1 MEFLGEG
8 LPTTIGSLPHTDV
21 KKAVELILEYTPSIP
36 AWPQLPKRDANEGMI
51 FQFTQNMPGIAQR
64 EGKIYFDTNQ
74 PSFDDKLIQFYSH
87 YLAASEG
94 YKDTSLEKFALSKEY
109 AAGIYA
115 LLEAISSRK
124 IRPVAIKG
132 QLTGPFT
139 LGTSL
144 TDQDKRCAY
153 YDYRLR
159 EVIVKS
165 IAMNARWQIRK
176 VSQISPACATADRP
190 VAIFIDEP
198 GMAAFGS
205 STFVSIS
212 EDDFLNDLG
221 QVIDAIH
228 AEGGLAGTHCCGN
241 TDWSILLKTEIDIL
255 SFDAYEFFDRL
266 ALYPE
271 ELNQFF
277 KRGGILSW
285 GIVPSLQPDML
296 AIETTD
302 SLIAKFEK
310 QVSRLEKIGID
321 VDLILGQSLITP
333 SCGAGSLTEEL
344 AVRALQLTSDVSK
357 TLRKNLI

>member
-1 MEFLGEG
+1 MEFLAEC

-36 AWPQLPKRDANEGMI
+36 AWPQLPKRPNEGMI
-51 FQFTQNMPGIAQR
+51 VQFTGNMPGIVQR

-74 PSFDDKLIQFYSH
+74 PSFDDELMEFYSH
-87 YLAASEG
+87 YLVASEG

-109 AAGIYA
+109 AVGIHA
-115 LLEAISSRK
+115 LLEAISSHK
-124 IRPVAIKG
+124 IEPVAVKG

-153 YDYRLR
+153 YDYQLR

-165 IAMNARWQIRK
+165 LAMNARWQIRK
-176 VSQISPACATADRP
+176 LAQISP
-190 VAIFIDEP
+190 VVIFIDEP
-198 GMAAFGS
+198 SMAAFGS

-212 EDDFLNDLG
+212 EDDVLNDLG
-221 QVIDAIH
+221 EIIDAIH

-266 ALYPE
+266 ILYPE
-271 ELNQFF
+271 ELREFF

-285 GIVPSLQPDML
+285 GIVPSLQADML
-296 AIETTD
+296 AVETTGT
-302 SLIAKFEK
+302 LIAKFEK
-310 QVSRLEKIGID
+310 QANRLKKIGLD
-321 VDLILGQSLITP
+321 FDLVRMQSLITP

-344 AVRALQLTSDVSK
+344 AVGALQLTSEVSQ
-357 TLRKNLI
+357 TLRRNLVHT